1 MPITLNRSA
10 AIVLLSWAGWAHAQ
24 TGQSLIANPLLSP
37 DKAKEMR
44 RQIVEAAHK
53 ELVPPPPPEPTPA
66 PTPAPR
72 LPIGAMAG
80 MPPGMMAPNGAAM
93 LPGGMPG
100 MPSMPGMMPGMP
112 NGEAARQSLSRLQI
126 VTVVGDTAILSLPA
140 PVARGMPAPVS
151 GMPGPGGSASM
162 GPPPQP
168 ADESAT
174 RRLSTV
180 TVRNGQRA
188 FVEGVEVMANVRGDI
203 VQLTLASMPATTV
216 YQGGMQPA
224 AYSPTT
230 AVSMAQ
236 RERPSP
242 EYANKNKPE
251 PTSMSG
257 AGIAGGLPVMAPFPQ
272 PGMPATGVAP
282 RTVGF

>member
-1 MPITLNRSA
+1 MPTTLNRSA
-10 AIVLLSWAGWAHAQ
+10 AIVLLISAGWAHAQ

-53 ELVPPPPPEPTPA
+53 ELVPPPPEPAPAPA

-72 LPIGAMAG
+72 LPMGAMAG
-80 MPPGMMAPNGAAM
+80 MPPGMMAPPGAAM
-93 LPGGMPG
+93 PLGG

-140 PVARGMPAPVS
+140 PAARGMPAPGP

-180 TVRNGQRA
+180 SVRNGQRA
-188 FVEGVEVMANVRGDI
+188 FVEGVEVMAHVRGDV

-257 AGIAGGLPVMAPFPQ
+257 AGVAGGLPVMAPFPQ